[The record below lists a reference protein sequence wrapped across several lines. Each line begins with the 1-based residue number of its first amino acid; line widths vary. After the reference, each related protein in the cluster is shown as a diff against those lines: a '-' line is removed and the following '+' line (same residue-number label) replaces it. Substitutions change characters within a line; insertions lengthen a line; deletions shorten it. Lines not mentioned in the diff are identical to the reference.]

1 MGQAEQEK
9 RARKVSLAMKRQR
22 SQTRRLMVAL
32 LVFLAICASFMAGFF
47 LRSQPDIME
56 SLGFPVLDGQATSTD
71 SSTGKTT
78 FDSVSMRVS
87 DVENLLADFSLDS
100 VNLDEATSGML
111 TAMMQATDDPYAVY
125 YDPDRYN
132 SYIKETTDRSYAGIG
147 VVFSEYNGRAYVADV
162 FEGSEAEAKGVAAG
176 DFVIGLDGDESH
188 AWTMTEVVNFLA
200 EHDGSSVVVS
210 WMRPTS
216 LDAETGLEYSTTLA
230 CKEYA
235 EENVSTELRDNVG
248 VIRVR
253 QITANSTDLVRSA
266 IESLSSQGAAGFVL
280 DLRNNPGGYLS
291 QAVDIASL
299 LLKSGVV
306 VEVQTNE
313 GSSTKKVTGT
323 TLTDAPVCVMVDEY
337 TSAAAEVLAAA
348 LQDNQRAQV
357 VGQTSAGKGSVQV
370 TRELAWGGAVRYTA
384 AYYLT
389 PLGHQISGVGV
400 VPDIMVSANESMDN
414 QIIVAVD
421 SVRSKIAS

>member
-1 MGQAEQEK
+1 MGQAEQQK
-9 RARKVSLAMKRQR
+9 RARKVTLAMRRQR
-22 SQTRRLMVAL
+22 SQIRRIMAAL
-32 LVFLAICASFMAGFF
+32 LAFLLMCGAFMAGFF
-47 LRSQPDIME
+47 LRSQPALMD
-56 SLGFPVLDGQATSTD
+56 SLGFPALEGQTSSGD
-71 SSTGKTT
+71 SSSGKTT

-87 DVENLLADFSLDS
+87 DVENLLAEFSLDS
-100 VNLDEATSGML
+100 VNLDEATEGML
-111 TAMMQATDDPYAVY
+111 AAMMAATDDPYAVY

-147 VVFSEYNGRAYVADV
+147 VMFSEYNGRAYVADV
-162 FEGSEAEAKGVAAG
+162 FEGSEAEARGVMPG
-176 DFVIGLDGDESH
+176 DFVMGLDGDESH

-200 EHDGSSVVVS
+200 ERDGSSVVVS

-216 LDAETGLEYSTTLA
+216 LDAETGFEFSTTLA
-230 CKEYA
+230 CKEYL
-235 EENVSTELRDNVG
+235 EENLSTELRENVG
-248 VIRVR
+248 VIRLR
-253 QITANSTDLVRSA
+253 QITANSTDLVKGA
-266 IESLSSQGAAGFVL
+266 IEELTAQGAAGFVL

-291 QAVDIASL
+291 QSVDIASL
-299 LLKSGVV
+299 LLRSGVV

-313 GSSTKKVTGT
+313 GSSTKKVSGVTI
-323 TLTDAPVCVMVDEY
+323 TDAPVCVMVDEF

-389 PLGHQISGVGV
+389 PLGHEISGVGV
-400 VPDIMVSANESMDN
+400 VPDILVSANDSVDN

-421 SVRSKIAS
+421 SVRSQIAS